1 MALPEGTPPT
11 PQPAQI
17 FSCRA
22 FDEQKIPNLKRA
34 SQDVVRKKKKERK
47 NDSRSSSISAEVWT
61 SGGLALGTCWAC
73 SLHLCCQEDAGDFF
87 MGTRLGGDEPR
98 CGEDHFPHQAVRD
111 EDRLSRPRAP
121 GLASPSPPLRAAPRH
136 LSPRPGFGVVAGRP
150 LPTHYG
156 TAPLCL
162 WPLESRPVAPFLQ
175 P

>member
-1 MALPEGTPPT
+1 M
-11 PQPAQI
+11 
-17 FSCRA
+17 
-22 FDEQKIPNLKRA
+22 NKRFRT
-34 SQDVVRKKKKERK
+34 SKGLHRMWCEKKKERK
-47 NDSRSSSISAEVWT
+47 NDSSSSSISAEVWT

-136 LSPRPGFGVVAGRP
+136 LSPHPGFGMVAGRP
-150 LPTHYG
+150 LPTHYRRTTG
-156 TAPLCL
+156 QRHYVCGRLSPGL
-162 WPLESRPVAPFLQ
+162 WPRSRSPDIRPSTTR
-175 P
+175 

>member
-1 MALPEGTPPT
+1 M
-11 PQPAQI
+11 
-17 FSCRA
+17 
-22 FDEQKIPNLKRA
+22 NKRFRN
-34 SQDVVRKKKKERK
+34 SKGLHRMWCEKKKERK

-73 SLHLCCQEDAGDFF
+73 SLHLCCQDDAGDFF

-111 EDRLSRPRAP
+111 EDHLSRPRAP

-136 LSPRPGFGVVAGRP
+136 LSPHPGFGVVAGRP

-162 WPLESRPVAPFLQ
+162 WSLESRPVAPFLQ